1 MALGLAKP
9 RRFQFTEP
17 PSWKKMHSHT
27 QVSLSTFDRLQFHEN
42 QSSALQCWLECE
54 PGYVAQRVPLI
65 TCVDGNYA
73 KGCHYFDNV
82 VKFSQ
87 LWTFRGKSIPQS
99 KKKTTKSITPAT
111 CNVCRNRSK
120 VKDQGGGSDPSF
132 PLQSWKYRQIM
143 TDNSQKHFTIFRKN

>member
-1 MALGLAKP
+1 MTTIIQGRLAHTLAACPMAIGLARP

-27 QVSLSTFDRLQFHEN
+27 QVSLPTFDRLQFHEN

-65 TCVDGNYA
+65 TCVDGHYA

-87 LWTFRGKSIPQS
+87 LWSCHFFWQLYSPIDKVNQ
-99 KKKTTKSITPAT
+99 KSITPAT
-111 CNVCRNRSK
+111 CNVK
-120 VKDQGGGSDPSF
+120 TDQ
-132 PLQSWKYRQIM
+132 R
-143 TDNSQKHFTIFRKN
+143 

>member
-1 MALGLAKP
+1 MVIVSCELTTIIQGRLAHTLAACPMVIGLARP

-65 TCVDGNYA
+65 TCVDGHYA

-82 VKFSQ
+82 VKFSTNGVP
-87 LWTFRGKSIPQS
+87 LLFLKNTFRCLKMSNPTRGSE
-99 KKKTTKSITPAT
+99 
-111 CNVCRNRSK
+111 SK
-120 VKDQGGGSDPSF
+120 VKD
-132 PLQSWKYRQIM
+132 
-143 TDNSQKHFTIFRKN
+143 